1 MVKLGYT
8 ITYVADVEKAL
19 AFFENAFGITRRFRT
34 PENSYG
40 ELETGETTLAF
51 ASHELGQS
59 NLSAGYISAS
69 DSDKP
74 LGTEIALVSE
84 DVQSTH
90 ASAIKAGGTELEAPK
105 KKPRGQTVSYIR
117 CPSGIL
123 IELCTPVGGSSG
135 S

>member
-51 ASHELGQS
+51 ASHELGKS

-74 LGTEIALVSE
+74 LWYRDSIGFRGCSKYSCECDQGWWHGTRGTKE
-84 DVQSTH
+84 
-90 ASAIKAGGTELEAPK
+90 KAPGANG
-105 KKPRGQTVSYIR
+105 
-117 CPSGIL
+117 L
-123 IELCTPVGGSSG
+123 IYSLPVRDPD
-135 S
+135 

>member
-34 PENSYG
+34 PENSYC

-51 ASHELGQS
+51 ASHELGKS

-90 ASAIKAGGTELEAPK
+90 ASATKAGGMELEAPK
-105 KKPRGQTVSYIR
+105 KNPWGQTVSYIR
-117 CPSGIL
+117 CLSGIL